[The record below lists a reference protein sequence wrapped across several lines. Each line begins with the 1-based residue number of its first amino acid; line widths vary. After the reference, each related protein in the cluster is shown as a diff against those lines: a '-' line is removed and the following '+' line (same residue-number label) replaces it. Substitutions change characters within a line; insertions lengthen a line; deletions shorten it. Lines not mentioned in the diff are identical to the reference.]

1 MPIYQYY
8 EILPDGS
15 EGESEP
21 FDVSQKINGPT
32 LEVNTITGSPIK
44 KYLSATSINTQY
56 SDKKTK
62 KQLDPSILQQQGFT
76 QYIKDKTNGKYHKSA
91 GKDPSAPDQIDPKKL

>member
-8 EILPDGS
+8 EILPDGM
-15 EGESEP
+15 ECESEP

-32 LEVNTITGSPIK
+32 LEVNKITGSPIK

-56 SDKKTK
+56 SEKKTK
-62 KQLDPSILQQQGFT
+62 NNWTPQTFSNKASLNT
-76 QYIKDKTNGKYHKSA
+76 
-91 GKDPSAPDQIDPKKL
+91 

>member
-1 MPIYQYY
+1 MPIYKYY

-44 KYLSATSINTQY
+44 SIFPQPQLILNTLIKRQKTIGPLNPSATRLHSI
-56 SDKKTK
+56 
-62 KQLDPSILQQQGFT
+62 
-76 QYIKDKTNGKYHKSA
+76 HK
-91 GKDPSAPDQIDPKKL
+91 G